1 MWSSSGGALGNAAYF
16 VSPIVHR
23 LLVVD
28 LLAETAD
35 DGAGGP
41 DGALRS
47 LFLEHLVQD
56 GNHPVLEL
64 AVVVV
69 RHDEVTYAIH
79 AAPPQVRA
87 VKVEIGEVRLAEAL
101 DEVLFDAASGGHERA
116 DVLMLHEVQ
125 DDLAQARGNEVRGV
139 AQENVALY
147 VLPHFRIAELFVLV
161 VSDRLV

>member
-1 MWSSSGGALGNAAYF
+1 MGNAAYF

-47 LFLEHLVQD
+47 LFLEHLVKD

-69 RHDEVTYAIH
+69 GHDEVTYAVHTSLTEVCAIE
-79 AAPPQVRA
+79 
-87 VKVEIGEVRLAEAL
+87 VEVGEVRLAKTL
-101 DEVLFDAASGGHERA
+101 DVVFFDASCGCDYTS
-116 DVLMLHEVQ
+116 DVLVLGQIENN
-125 DDLAQARGNEVRGV
+125 LA
-139 AQENVALY
+139 
-147 VLPHFRIAELFVLV
+147 
-161 VSDRLV
+161 